1 MAGQKQEQD
10 KQEYK
15 TRAESMKDFFG
26 VRSLAA
32 VAEKLGRSK
41 KTAAT
46 WIGKQKIPNKVWFSY
61 LKIAAGGDVKVP
73 PPVPNLADR
82 VAVDSEA
89 FCGAFLKFVEMLRG
103 HFHFSTW
110 QEMAIALGF
119 SESAFLLYMHKL
131 KNNAT
136 PPLKFVR
143 AFGKLVDVDAYFVL
157 NDGGVTPAVASPFNR
172 FSGGLDFSMI
182 SALKT
187 SLAKMEILRV
197 HGDAMSPLLVNG
209 DFVFV
214 ENTPPNS
221 GDVVAAHYGGEI
233 IIRRLTKDHNSRA
246 ITLNA
251 LNAAYPPYTLEG
263 VELLQLV
270 GVVRGKFVGV

>member
-1 MAGQKQEQD
+1 
-10 KQEYK
+10 
-15 TRAESMKDFFG
+15 MKDFFG

-32 VAEKLGRSK
+32 VAEKLGRSR

-46 WIGKQKIPNKVWFSY
+46 WISVQKIPNKVWYSY
-61 LKIAAGGDVKVP
+61 LKIATSGDAKVP
-73 PPVPNLADR
+73 PPVPDLADR
-82 VAVDSEA
+82 VAVDSEG
-89 FCGAFLKFVEMLRG
+89 FCGAFLAFVEMLRK
-103 HFHFSTW
+103 HFHFGTW
-110 QEMAIALGF
+110 QEMANAVGV
-119 SESAFLLYMHKL
+119 SEKAFLLYMHKL
-131 KNNAT
+131 KNNTA
-136 PPLKFVR
+136 PSLKFVR

-157 NDGGVTPAVASPFNR
+157 GDGGGGVALAVASPFNR

-182 SALKT
+182 NALKT

-221 GDVVAAHYGGEI
+221 GDIVAVHYGGEI
-233 IIRRLTKDHNSRA
+233 IIRRLGKDHNSRA
-246 ITLNA
+246 ITLSAHNE
-251 LNAAYPPYTLEG
+251 AYTPYTIEG
-263 VELLQLV
+263 IELLQLV